1 MEKIYVVYEGSIDL
15 GDPDW
20 GGGCDKMV
28 AIYPM
33 EDIARHHLELW
44 VSKMLPIIDSW
55 NDAVSEKLKRR
66 VEKGLDEEYHFDPWI
81 PKPNNED
88 ERERAFVRDDEEV
101 YCYYREYDVLQEV
114 RLE

>member
-1 MEKIYVVYEGSIDL
+1 MDKVYVVYEGHFDSGDL
-15 GDPDW
+15 DW
-20 GGGCDKMV
+20 DGEDDKIA

-33 EDIARHHLELW
+33 EDMARHHLELW
-44 VSKMLPIIDSW
+44 VSKMLSIIDSW
-55 NDAVSEKLKRR
+55 NDVESEKLKLR
-66 VEKGLDEEYHFDPWI
+66 VEKGMDEEYHFDPWI

-101 YCYYREYDVLQEV
+101 YCYYTEYEVLQEV